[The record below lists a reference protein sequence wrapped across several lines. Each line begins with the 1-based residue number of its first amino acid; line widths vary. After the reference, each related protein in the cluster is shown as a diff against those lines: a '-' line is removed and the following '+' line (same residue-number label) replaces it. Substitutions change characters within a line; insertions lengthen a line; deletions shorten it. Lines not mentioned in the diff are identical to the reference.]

1 MSPPKKIILG
11 IGGAHIDR
19 RGRLSV
25 DFVPGASNPGTM
37 GEDVG
42 GGVFNAL
49 RNAVRGGA
57 EAWLVSVR
65 GGDAAGQTVARAV
78 TAAGIRDL
86 SVTFLDRRTPSYTAI
101 LDRDGDIIAALADM
115 ALYDLALGKQLRR
128 AAMREAADAADAI
141 FCDANLAPDALA
153 RIPKLAGGKPIFAI
167 GISPAKAVRLTDIL
181 PALGC
186 LFLNT
191 REAGAITGLSS
202 DARSDV
208 LVDALRSK
216 GLISAVLS
224 HAGEP
229 VLAFDRTGAISVAPP
244 RPRRIVD
251 VTGAGD
257 ALAGMTAAALLQGA
271 PFAQAVRAGMAAAL
285 LAIESPDPAPAYPA
299 SAFEEALALVPPAQ
313 TMQHAPTSSGET
325 HVA

>member
-1 MSPPKKIILG
+1 MNPPRKIILG

-42 GGVFNAL
+42 GGIFNAL
-49 RNAVRGGA
+49 RNAMRSGA
-57 EAWLVSVR
+57 EAWLISVR
-65 GGDAAGQTVARAV
+65 GGDPAGQTVARAI
-78 TAAGIRDL
+78 AEAGIRDL

-101 LDRDGDIIAALADM
+101 LDRDGDIVAALADM
-115 ALYDLALGKQLRR
+115 ALYDLALSKQLRR
-128 AAMREAADAADAI
+128 AAMREAAAAADAI
-141 FCDANLAPDALA
+141 FCDANLAPDALQ
-153 RIPKLAGGKPIFAI
+153 RIPQLAGGKPIFAI

-181 PALGC
+181 PSLSC

-191 REAGAITGLSS
+191 REAGAITGLAS
-202 DARSDV
+202 DASSGV

-216 GLISAVLS
+216 GLASAVLS
-224 HAGEP
+224 NAGEP
-229 VLAFDRTGAISVAPP
+229 VAAYDGTGMISVVPP

-271 PFAQAVRAGMAAAL
+271 PFAQAVRVGMAAAL
-285 LAIESPDPAPAYPA
+285 LAIESPDPAPAHSAPA
-299 SAFEEALALVPPAQ
+299 YEEALALVPQAQ
-313 TMQHAPTSSGET
+313 TMHWPMFNGET
-325 HVA
+325 DGA